1 MTTRRSFAVLFAML
15 VLATAVVVAPGVA
28 GADGY
33 APLDRPGPALSVPAP
48 LLAASLLCSPGYAAK
63 AHEPILLVPGTTVT
77 PAVEYSWTY
86 ERAFNQLGLPWCAL
100 TLPRSTMG
108 DAQIAGEYL
117 VYAIRTMHAASGK
130 KVQILGHS
138 QGGMLPRWALRFWPD
153 TRPMVDDVIGM
164 APSNHG
170 TVDAF
175 ALCLPVI
182 GCAPAIWQQE
192 TNSPFLNA
200 LNSGAETFAGISYTQ
215 IYTVLDEVVV
225 PNFNES
231 GSSSLHTG
239 AGAISNVSVQSVCP
253 GHLTDHLLI
262 GTVDQVAFA
271 LVMDALNHA
280 GPAVGSRIPASVC
293 GQLFQP
299 GVEPANFAVNFAK
312 TSLYLGTVLATSP
325 HVPAQPPLASY
336 THA

>member
-1 MTTRRSFAVLFAML
+1 MRRFLISLAVAGMSAALL
-15 VLATAVVVAPGVA
+15 VAPTAA

-33 APLDRPGPALSVPAP
+33 APIDRPGPALNVPLPA
-48 LLAASLLCSPGYAAK
+48 LAASLLCSPGYAAN

-86 ERAFNQLGLPWCAL
+86 ERAFNQLHLPWCAI
-100 TLPRSTMG
+100 TLPHSTMG
-108 DAQIAGEYL
+108 DAQTAGEYI

-138 QGGMLPRWALRFWPD
+138 QGGMVPRWALRFWPD
-153 TRPMVDDVIGM
+153 TRPMVDDLIGM

-175 ALCLPVI
+175 ALCLPVV

-192 TNSPFLNA
+192 TNSPFLQA
-200 LNSGAETFAGISYTQ
+200 LNSEAETFAGISYTQ

-225 PNFNES
+225 PNFNEA

-262 GTVDQVAFA
+262 GTVDPVAFA

-280 GPAVGSRIPASVC
+280 GPAVPSRIPASVC

-299 GVEPANFAVNFAK
+299 GVEAANFAVNFAK
-312 TSLYLGTVLATSP
+312 TSAYLALVLASSP
-325 HVPAQPPLASY
+325 HVPAQPALAPY
-336 THA
+336 VHA